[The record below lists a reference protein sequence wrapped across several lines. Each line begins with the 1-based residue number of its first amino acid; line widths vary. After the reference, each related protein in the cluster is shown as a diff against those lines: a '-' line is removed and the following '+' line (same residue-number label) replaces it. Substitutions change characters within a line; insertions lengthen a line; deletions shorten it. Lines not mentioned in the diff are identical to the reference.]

1 MRVDDGPANRCIKVW
16 LTEDDMWEILETSG
30 LPPTDYDWTLDRE
43 HMSMRLTHAEQR
55 FDPTEEMSAVQ
66 ITVSLMERANDQVL
80 AAKRA
85 EWRALGYTPEGAQMR
100 EDNFVK
106 GRENGD
112 E

>member
-43 HMSMRLTHAEQR
+43 HMSMRLTQAEQR
-55 FDPTEEMSAVQ
+55 WDPTEEMTSVQ
-66 ITVSLMERANDQVL
+66 ITVSLMERVNTQVL
-80 AAKRA
+80 AAKHA
-85 EWRALGYTPEGAQMR
+85 EWRALGYTPEGAQMK

-106 GRENGD
+106 ERENVD